1 MRLIIIKEEKMATPL
16 LVLAF
21 VSVGLGIVFSMMI
34 VHEVSKRGVKIN
46 YPLLRLYIIKYID
59 QYQQLT
65 RKETGK
71 AGPLYYPCVGSYIMA
86 LVFAIIYL
94 IVR

>member
-1 MRLIIIKEEKMATPL
+1 MADLPLI
-16 LVLAF
+16 LAL

-34 VHEVSKRGVKIN
+34 VHEVSKRGVKISFFW
-46 YPLLRLYIIKYID
+46 LRLYIIKHIH

-71 AGPLYYPCVGSYIMA
+71 VGPLYYPCVGSYIMA
-86 LVFAIIYL
+86 LVFAIIHL

>member
-1 MRLIIIKEEKMATPL
+1 MANAA
-16 LVLAF
+16 VILAF

-34 VHEVSKRGVKIN
+34 VKEVSKRGVKIN
-46 YPLLRLYIIKYID
+46 FVLLRLYIIKYID

-71 AGPLYYPCVGSYIMA
+71 VGPLYYPCVGSYIMA
-86 LVFAIIYL
+86 LVFGIIYL

>member
-1 MRLIIIKEEKMATPL
+1 
-16 LVLAF
+16 
-21 VSVGLGIVFSMMI
+21 MMI
-34 VHEVSKRGVKIN
+34 VREVSKRGVKVSFVW
-46 YPLLRLYIIKYID
+46 LRLYVIKYIH

-71 AGPLYYPCVGSYIMA
+71 VGPLYYPCVVSYIMA
-86 LVFAIIYL
+86 LVFVIIYL